1 MVVSARK
8 GEFEAGFDSKS
19 EDTSGQTREHAILA
33 KALGV
38 QRIIVF
44 INKMDT
50 TGWDGDRYNTIE
62 EKVSKFLKSIDF
74 DKACTFVPGSGLS
87 GENIFPKSAEGPSLL
102 EVLHEQSSLVRR
114 KQGDW
119 LRLSVTYSTRDCGK
133 IMSFVRVENG
143 QVSVGMDL
151 HDERGK
157 FTILEIQNQ
166 SSRVKEKLTQGE
178 NGILLLSSREELPS
192 SFLCSQECVLTPRT
206 QLLVLV
212 QVLEQTPLFCSG
224 LECVLQ
230 LFLSKRECVVEKIM
244 GLQQG
249 DKFTKALFLR
259 KGQVGKV
266 VLKVDQALLAE
277 TFSNY
282 PKLGRFVLRNQNQ
295 TIALGKI
302 IGVK

>member
-1 MVVSARK
+1 
-8 GEFEAGFDSKS
+8 
-19 EDTSGQTREHAILA
+19 
-33 KALGV
+33 
-38 QRIIVF
+38 
-44 INKMDT
+44 MDT
-50 TGWDGDRYNTIE
+50 TNWDQERYNSIK

-74 DKACTFVPGSGLS
+74 DKACTFVSGSGLS
-87 GENIFPKSAEGPSLL
+87 GENLLTPFADGPSLMQ
-102 EVLHEQSSLVRR
+102 VVHEQSSLVRR

-133 IMSFVRVENG
+133 IMSFVRIENG
-143 QVSVGMDL
+143 EVCVGMDL
-151 HDERGK
+151 YDERGK
-157 FTILEIQNQ
+157 FTILEIQDQ
-166 SSRVKEKLTQGE
+166 SACKVANLLQGE
-178 NGILLLSSREELPS
+178 NGILLLSSREELPG
-192 SFLCSQECVLTPRT
+192 SFLCSQECVLVPRR
-206 QLLVLV
+206 QLLVLI
-212 QVLEQTPLFCSG
+212 QVLEQTPLFYVLPSLMVKFLVSNAYQKLG

-230 LFLSKRECVVEKIM
+230 LFLSKRECVVEKIV